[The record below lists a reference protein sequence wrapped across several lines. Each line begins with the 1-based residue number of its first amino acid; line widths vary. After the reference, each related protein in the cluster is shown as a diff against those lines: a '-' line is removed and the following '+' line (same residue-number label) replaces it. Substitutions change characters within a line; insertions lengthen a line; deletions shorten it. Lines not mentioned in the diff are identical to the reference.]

1 MDLVYRCS
9 KEGCNRTAVGKSKI
23 DGKLYCDRY
32 CQPDAA
38 ERVSGNIGATQLK
51 PGQTIISVDGHATV
65 KHEADEA
72 FVHFEIQVDDATED
86 AAWRNGWA
94 QDTKLQ
100 KALKGFFME
109 FNSETRVRLES
120 EDRGDP
126 SPPQVSNFC
135 SDHRLNPNPQPQK
148 ARPQRVL
155 RVTAKIPRCGPQ
167 GLRRTHATNHWVH
180 CHVLHSRHTD
190 KKQATSGSRRAPS
203 MGPEVCQCDQSIV
216 RRPSR

>member
-1 MDLVYRCS
+1 MDFKCS

-32 CQPDAA
+32 CQPD
-38 ERVSGNIGATQLK
+38 SQIITGNIGATQLK

-72 FVHFEIQVDDATED
+72 FVHFEIQVDDTNED

-126 SPPQVSNFC
+126 SPPQVSLVLCFFSLLDSSPVKKN
-135 SDHRLNPNPQPQK
+135 SK

-155 RVTAKIPRCGPQ
+155 RVTTKIPRCGPK
-167 GLRRTHATNHWVH
+167 GLR
-180 CHVLHSRHTD
+180 
-190 KKQATSGSRRAPS
+190 G
-203 MGPEVCQCDQSIV
+203 
-216 RRPSR
+216 